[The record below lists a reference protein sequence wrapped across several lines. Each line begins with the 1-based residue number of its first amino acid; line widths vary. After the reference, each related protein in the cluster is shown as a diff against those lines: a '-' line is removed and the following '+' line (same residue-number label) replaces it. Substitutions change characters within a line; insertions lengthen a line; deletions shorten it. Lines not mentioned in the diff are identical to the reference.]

1 MVLADAGNVLA
12 DHERAFSL
20 VNEFHAIKL
29 AIETLSF
36 YSIQYTWADIPE
48 KTRRR
53 SLARAFQYSRHVT
66 ISTASQALFDSWVG
80 MLATQ

>member
-1 MVLADAGNVLA
+1 VLADAGNVLA
-12 DHERAFSL
+12 DHRKSVSL

-48 KTRRR
+48 KTIRR
-53 SLARAFQYSRHVT
+53 SLGKSHPISRHVT
-66 ISTASQALFDSWVG
+66 ISTG
-80 MLATQ
+80 